1 MKQIYLY
8 NETDFE
14 LLNCPLMGVNS
25 DGSPL

>member
-14 LLNCPLMGVNS
+14 LLICQLMGVNS